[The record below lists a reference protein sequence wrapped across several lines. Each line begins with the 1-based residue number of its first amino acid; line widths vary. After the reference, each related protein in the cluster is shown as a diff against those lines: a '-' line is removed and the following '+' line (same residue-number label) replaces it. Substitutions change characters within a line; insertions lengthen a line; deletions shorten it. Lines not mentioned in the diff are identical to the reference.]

1 MREKK
6 STTSDERKMCNSD
19 DAAAVLVMITVSV
32 GGGGAVDGDKHT
44 LNSSKDRARYGEAL
58 HFSNGEGEGSR
69 SR

>member
-19 DAAAVLVMITVSV
+19 DAAVLVMITVSV
-32 GGGGAVDGDKHT
+32 GGGDGDKHT
-44 LNSSKDRARYGEAL
+44 LNGSKDRARYGEAL

>member
-19 DAAAVLVMITVSV
+19 DAAVLVMITVSV

-44 LNSSKDRARYGEAL
+44 LNGSKDRARYGEAL

>member
-19 DAAAVLVMITVSV
+19 DAAVLVMITVSV
-32 GGGGAVDGDKHT
+32 AVAVDGDKHT
-44 LNSSKDRARYGEAL
+44 LNGSKDRARYGEAL